1 MGRWGIWPHTSGTR
15 TLVPTPPQTQMKR
28 IPELPVLLLAA
39 AIFFV
44 HPPLGAQARGRGAP
58 PPPFSVVEAS
68 IGDLRTALEQK
79 RTTSREIVLQYLAR
93 IALYEDRLH
102 AVITVNPNALAIA
115 DSMDRE
121 RVQGRLRG
129 PLHGIPVALK
139 DNIHTTD
146 MPTTGGALAFAD
158 LVPPYEATLTK
169 NLRDAGAII
178 LAKAQLTE
186 LANWVASGMPGN
198 YNGLNGYGMNPWDPR
213 RDPRESFFDGR
224 PVLTTGGSSSGA
236 GTNVSFWA
244 GNVGTET
251 SGSVLSP
258 SNQNMLAGIKPT
270 VGRVSRY
277 GVIPITADQDTP
289 GPMTRTVADAAIM
302 LGAMEGGSPDPNDPA
317 TRKCPPPAGRDYTR
331 FLNPTGLKGARIGIP
346 RAFFYERSAAGASAP
361 RGGLNDA
368 QRKLMDEAIAVLKQ
382 QGAVIV
388 DPADIPSVVDTSAAN
403 NMINWNPCSGLDQ
416 AKGRDADCS
425 IAFKYGMKRDFN
437 TWLQSLGAK
446 APVKTLAEL
455 RAWNIAHQRAGSIKY
470 GQANLDISDEMD
482 VQADRAR
489 YEADRRKDILLSA
502 TNGIDAALKANRL
515 DALFFPGVSS
525 ANIGARPGYP
535 TVTVPYGF
543 VPVPPGTGATAFP
556 AGFEPKP
563 APYNV
568 SFTGTAC
575 SEPKLIELAYA
586 FEQATKKRA
595 APPQFP

>member
-1 MGRWGIWPHTSGTR
+1 
-15 TLVPTPPQTQMKR
+15 
-28 IPELPVLLLAA
+28 
-39 AIFFV
+39 
-44 HPPLGAQARGRGAP
+44 
-58 PPPFSVVEAS
+58 
-68 IGDLRTALEQK
+68 
-79 RTTSREIVLQYLAR
+79 
-93 IALYEDRLH
+93 
-102 AVITVNPNALAIA
+102 
-115 DSMDRE
+115 
-121 RVQGRLRG
+121 
-129 PLHGIPVALK
+129 
-139 DNIHTTD
+139 
-146 MPTTGGALAFAD
+146 
-158 LVPPYEATLTK
+158 
-169 NLRDAGAII
+169 
-178 LAKAQLTE
+178 
-186 LANWVASGMPGN
+186 
-198 YNGLNGYGMNPWDPR
+198 
-213 RDPRESFFDGR
+213 
-224 PVLTTGGSSSGA
+224 
-236 GTNVSFWA
+236 
-244 GNVGTET
+244 
-251 SGSVLSP
+251 
-258 SNQNMLAGIKPT
+258 MLAGIKPT

>member
-1 MGRWGIWPHTSGTR
+1 MRKIAS
-15 TLVPTPPQTQMKR
+15 L
-28 IPELPVLLLAA
+28 LLLAA
-39 AIFFV
+39 SSTAA
-44 HPPLGAQARGRGAP
+44 AQTQ
-58 PPPFSVVEAS
+58 PFSVAEATIS
-68 IGDLRTALEQK
+68 DMRTALQQK
-79 RTTSREIVLQYLAR
+79 RVTSRELVLRYLAR
-93 IALYEDRLH
+93 IGMYEDKLH
-102 AVITVNPNALAIA
+102 AVITINPNALAIA
-115 DSMDRE
+115 DSLDRE
-121 RVQGRLRG
+121 RAAGRIRG
-129 PLHGIPVALK
+129 PLHGIPIALK

-169 NLRDAGAII
+169 NLKDAGAII
-178 LAKAQLTE
+178 LAKTQLTE

-213 RDPRESFFDGR
+213 RDPREQSFDGR
-224 PVLTTGGSSSGA
+224 PVMSTGGSSSGT

-251 SGSVLSP
+251 SGSILSP

-289 GPMTRTVADAAIM
+289 GPMTRSVTDAAIM
-302 LGAMEGGSPDPNDPA
+302 LGAMESPTADPNDPA

-331 FLNPTGLKGARIGIP
+331 FLNPAGLKGARIGIP
-346 RAFFYERSAAGASAP
+346 RAFFYDRTSAGSSTP
-361 RGGLNDA
+361 RGGLTDP
-368 QRKLMDEAIAVLKQ
+368 QKKIMDDVIAVLKQ
-382 QGAVIV
+382 QGATIV
-388 DPADIPSVVDTSAAN
+388 DPADIPSVVDTNAN
-403 NMINWNPCSGLDQ
+403 NNFLNWSPCSGLDQ

-446 APVKTLAEL
+446 APVKTLTEL
-455 RAWNIAHQRAGSIKY
+455 RQWNIAHQRAGAIKY
-470 GQANLDISDEMD
+470 GQANLDVSDEMD
-482 VQADRAR
+482 VQADRGR

-515 DALFFPGVSS
+515 DALLFPGVSS

-543 VPVPPGTGATAFP
+543 TPVPTGTGATAFP
-556 AGFEPKP
+556 AGFDPKP
-563 APYNV
+563 VPFNV

-575 SEPKLIELAYA
+575 SEPKLIELAFA
-586 FEQATKKRA
+586 FEQATKKRI
-595 APPQFP
+595 PPPLFP